1 MRIRMFVKVIAGLA
15 MVLALAAPAAAQGTT
30 GNSGVLFGVGVSF
43 LNAEVVDDDSDT
55 MTGFSLDFRKN
66 VYSTAS
72 VDIGVVGDFGWH
84 RKGFGVEEV
93 GGDVDFTV
101 MSFMGGV
108 RFTASQMD
116 RVAPF
121 GQFLVGVARGSFSG
135 DFSCDDFED
144 ACPTDPA
151 IGFGGGVDVRLTD
164 RVNLRG
170 QLDFFRVF
178 TEEEGTNAIRFLIG
192 ISTLLGR

>member
-72 VDIGVVGDFGWH
+72 VDIGVTRCALSAVT
-84 RKGFGVEEV
+84 
-93 GGDVDFTV
+93 VD
-101 MSFMGGV
+101 GAG
-108 RFTASQMD
+108 RASCP
-116 RVAPF
+116 APMP
-121 GQFLVGVARGSFSG
+121 RG
-135 DFSCDDFED
+135 
-144 ACPTDPA
+144 
-151 IGFGGGVDVRLTD
+151 I
-164 RVNLRG
+164 
-170 QLDFFRVF
+170 
-178 TEEEGTNAIRFLIG
+178 
-192 ISTLLGR
+192 